1 MIESVSPNTELII
14 GNTNMASY
22 LNKVVDI
29 GFTTLFIC
37 MEGEAEI
44 LLYGKK
50 YKFRKGDILTSYWD
64 MQLTFNRVSESF
76 STFFCR
82 MNEAFCYEVFQNMS
96 ANFCDFS
103 YEYPVIPSK
112 PEYQTLLFDWV
123 KQVNWIW
130 NNYDMNKVLNILKNN
145 IENLF
150 TVIDIEIQRF
160 FEITSLPVMPRA
172 REILREFGILIER
185 FAIEQHN
192 VAFYADKLNITPYY
206 LSTITAE
213 IMKESPKS
221 LIDKKLIME
230 MKLYLR
236 DTGDSLKMIADKT
249 HFDDVSYMCRF
260 FKRHTGMTM
269 LQYRKGNKL

>member
-1 MIESVSPNTELII
+1 MIESISPNTKLII
-14 GNTNMASY
+14 GNTNMVSY
-22 LNKVVDI
+22 LNKVLDV

-50 YKFRKGDILTSYWD
+50 HKFRKGDILTSYCD
-64 MQLTFNRVSESF
+64 MQLKFNWVSENF

-82 MNEAFCYEVFQNMS
+82 MNEAFCYEVFHNMS

-103 YEYPVIPSK
+103 YKYPIIPSK
-112 PEYQTLLFDWV
+112 PEYQELLSDWV
-123 KQVNWIW
+123 KQVNWVW
-130 NNYDMNKVLNILKNN
+130 NNYYINKALNVLKNN

-150 TVIDIEIQRF
+150 TVIDIEIMRF
-160 FEITSLPVMPRA
+160 LEITSLPVMPRS
-172 REILREFGILIER
+172 REILREFGVLIER

-221 LIDKKLIME
+221 LIDRKIIME

-236 DTGDSLKMIADKT
+236 DTGDSLKMIAYKT
-249 HFDDVSYMCRF
+249 HFEDVSYMCRF

-269 LQYRKGNKL
+269 LQYRNGNKF

>member
-1 MIESVSPNTELII
+1 MIVTVSPNTELII
-14 GNTNMASY
+14 GNTNMVSY
-22 LNKVVDI
+22 LNKVVDV

-50 YKFRKGDILTSYWD
+50 HLFRKGDILTCYWD
-64 MQLTFNRVSESF
+64 MQLKLNWVSEHF

-96 ANFCDFS
+96 ANFCEFS
-103 YEYPVIPSK
+103 YEYPIIPSK
-112 PEYQTLLFDWV
+112 PEYKELLSDWV
-123 KQVNWIW
+123 KQVNWVW
-130 NNYDMNKVLNILKNN
+130 NRYDITKSLNILKNN

-150 TVIDIEIQRF
+150 RVIDIEIQRF
-160 FEITSLPVMPRA
+160 LEVTALPVMPRA

-185 FAIEQHN
+185 YATEQHN
-192 VAFYADKLNITPYY
+192 VAFYADKLNITAYY

-213 IMKESPKS
+213 IMKETPKS
-221 LIDKKLIME
+221 LIDKKIIME

-236 DTGDSLKMIADKT
+236 NTGDSLKMIAEKMS
-249 HFDDVSYMCRF
+249 FDDISYMCRF

-269 LQYRKGNKL
+269 LQYRKESKF